1 MNTIIKMKKHPID
14 DLFAKKL
21 AEHRQEPSQKAF
33 EKFQARLAENQQKQR
48 GGFFLVNRNW
58 GYYAAAASIV
68 AALTIGVLLQRNA
81 TNETVVASTAVPKKI
96 ENRTKDILKE
106 KESQLIDNQF
116 VSVQVGVRKSSID
129 NFTQAQKNILKEV
142 NILPIISNETSV
154 AKLENQP
161 KITGNVS
168 VDDSPEEKNSVAV
181 NTIFDATIIEKS
193 EPKELKVTETF
204 KNIIDESIV
213 LVLEPEE
220 IEKEIIPAINEDSPT
235 SLADAQRLGAEKEE
249 NAKSF
254 IAKLYGEYKHF
265 KYGEKVD
272 LKKIGVKDVLARV
285 DENLFKEDREDVIG
299 FVQRKVGRLQKRD

>member
-1 MNTIIKMKKHPID
+1 MKKHPID

>member
-33 EKFQARLAENQQKQR
+33 EKFQARLAEKQHKRR
-48 GGFFLVNRNW
+48 GGFLLANRNW
-58 GYYAAAASIV
+58 GYYAAAAGIV
-68 AALTIGVLLQRNA
+68 VALTIGVLSQSNTPDQTIL
-81 TNETVVASTAVPKKI
+81 ASINLPKQKDNKKI
-96 ENRTKDILKE
+96 DVTKG
-106 KESQLIDNQF
+106 IDNQ
-116 VSVQVGVRKSSID
+116 SLAVQEVVKNANETHLNQPEKAMLKFAKS
-129 NFTQAQKNILKEV
+129 
-142 NILPIISNETSV
+142 LPIISNETSI
-154 AKLENQP
+154 AKTEIQTKDNN
-161 KITGNVS
+161 I
-168 VDDSPEEKNSVAV
+168 VDDTPQEQTSVAI
-181 NTIFDATIIEKS
+181 NTIFETTAVEKLQ
-193 EPKELKVTETF
+193 PKEIKATEAF
-204 KNIIDESIV
+204 KNTIDESIV

-220 IEKEIIPAINEDSPT
+220 VEKEIIPAINEDSPT
-235 SLADAQRLGAEKEE
+235 SLADAQRLGEEKEE